1 MSYNTR
7 YLKRHEWNKLY
18 SYLYDTSLPITI
30 ITFTNKKLLYAEW
43 KPTNDKKIEQAHISY
58 ASSGTY
64 NMYVLIFVWFQ
75 YHSAFSVMPP
85 QTKIFLLLK
94 YRYFNFQREICG
106 QLANKPHYNYF
117 VTEHRVHT
125 NFTIRVYVVAGNI
138 PKVYVIWGSNL
149 IWS

>member
-1 MSYNTR
+1 MRS
-7 YLKRHEWNKLY
+7 E
-18 SYLYDTSLPITI
+18 
-30 ITFTNKKLLYAEW
+30 
-43 KPTNDKKIEQAHISY
+43 KPTNDKIIEQAHISY

-149 IWS
+149 IWSQYFKKCKFSSYSFLCLSQECKILW